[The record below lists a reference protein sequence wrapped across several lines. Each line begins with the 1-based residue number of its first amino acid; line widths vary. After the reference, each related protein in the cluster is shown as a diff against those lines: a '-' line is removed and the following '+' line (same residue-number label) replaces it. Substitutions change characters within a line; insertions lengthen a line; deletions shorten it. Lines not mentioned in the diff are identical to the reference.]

1 MSDAGEDDKFE
12 VEIED
17 DTPEQDRGKPRRP
30 EGTEPDIPDDSELES
45 YSESVQKRIKKLK
58 FEYHEER
65 RRKEEAERV
74 REEAIRYA
82 ESQKRELDAMRAKY
96 AQGET
101 AFITQAKAR
110 VDVELERARAAYKTA
125 YEAGDADGLVTAQEK
140 LTELKAEKMSLDSY
154 KPAPPQPAPQ
164 LARPAQPVTP
174 PVPAPD
180 ARTME
185 WVAKNPWFGP
195 DKHNDKEMTAVAMV
209 VHEKLQ
215 NSGVAIGSEEY
226 YSQIDAAMR
235 RRFPDKFADEDIEV
249 KAPSRQTGSVV
260 APASRSAPTSRD
272 KVRITASAA
281 ALAKR
286 LGLTNEQYAAQV
298 LKERNNG

>member
-1 MSDAGEDDKFE
+1 MSGEAEDKFE

-30 EGTEPDIPDDSELES
+30 EGAEPEIPDDSELES
-45 YSESVQKRIKKLK
+45 YSENVQKRIKKLK
-58 FEYHEER
+58 FEFHEER

-74 REEAIRYA
+74 KEEAIRYA
-82 ESQKRELDAMRAKY
+82 ETQKRALEAMQAKY
-96 AQGET
+96 AEGET
-101 AFITQAKAR
+101 LFVGQAKAR
-110 VDVELERARAAYKTA
+110 VDVELERARADYKTA

-140 LTELKAEKMSLDSY
+140 LTELKAEKMRLDAFR
-154 KPAPPQPAPQ
+154 PAPPQKP
-164 LARPAQPVTP
+164 QPVQRDVPTP
-174 PVPAPD
+174 PTPD

-195 DKHNDKEMTAVAMV
+195 DKHNDEEMTAVAMV
-209 VHEKLQ
+209 VHNRVIK
-215 NSGVAIGSEEY
+215 SGIALGSEEY

-249 KAPSRQTGSVV
+249 KAPSRQAGSVV

-286 LGLTNEQYAAQV
+286 LGLTPEQYAAQV
-298 LKERNNG
+298 LKERSNG

>member
-1 MSDAGEDDKFE
+1 MSTAAEDKFE

-30 EGTEPDIPDDSELES
+30 EGAEPEIPEDSELEN

-65 RRKEEAERV
+65 RRKEEAERIK
-74 REEAIRYA
+74 EEAIRYA
-82 ESQKRELDAMRAKY
+82 EAQKREIEAIRAKY
-96 AQGET
+96 VEGET
-101 AFITQAKAR
+101 AYVGQAKAR
-110 VDVELERARAAYKTA
+110 VDVELDRARAEYKNA
-125 YEAGDADGLVTAQEK
+125 YESGDADALVKAQEK
-140 LTELKAEKMSLDSY
+140 LTELKTEKMRLDAY
-154 KPAPPQPAPQ
+154 RPAPIPA
-164 LARPAQPVTP
+164 ARPAQPATP
-174 PVPAPD
+174 HVPAPD
-180 ARTME
+180 ARTMA

-195 DKHNDKEMTAVAMV
+195 DKHNDEEMTAVAMV
-209 VHEKLQ
+209 VHNRVIK
-215 NSGVAIGSEEY
+215 SGVAIGSEEY

-235 RRFPDKFADEDIEV
+235 RRFPDKFAEEEIEV

-286 LGLTNEQYAAQV
+286 LGLTPEQYAAQV
-298 LKERNNG
+298 LKERSNG

>member
-1 MSDAGEDDKFE
+1 MSGESEDKFE

-30 EGTEPDIPDDSELES
+30 EGAEPEIPDDSELES
-45 YSESVQKRIKKLK
+45 YSENVQKRIKKLK
-58 FEYHEER
+58 FEFHEER

-74 REEAIRYA
+74 KEEAIRYA
-82 ESQKRELDAMRAKY
+82 ETQKRALEAMQAKY
-96 AQGET
+96 AEGET
-101 AFITQAKAR
+101 LFVGQAKAR
-110 VDVELERARAAYKTA
+110 VDVELDRARADYKTA
-125 YEAGDADGLVTAQEK
+125 YESGDADALVTAQEK
-140 LTELKAEKMSLDSY
+140 LTELKAEKMRLDAFR
-154 KPAPPQPAPQ
+154 PAPPQKPQPVQRDVPAP
-164 LARPAQPVTP
+164 PT
-174 PVPAPD
+174 PD

-195 DKHNDKEMTAVAMV
+195 DKHNDEEMTAVAMV
-209 VHEKLQ
+209 VHNRVIK
-215 NSGVAIGSEEY
+215 SGIALGSEEY

-249 KAPSRQTGSVV
+249 KAPSRQAGSVV

-298 LKERNNG
+298 LKERSNG

>member
-1 MSDAGEDDKFE
+1 MSGESEDKFE

-30 EGTEPDIPDDSELES
+30 EGAEPEIPDDSELES
-45 YSESVQKRIKKLK
+45 YSENVQKRIKKLK
-58 FEYHEER
+58 FEFHEER

-74 REEAIRYA
+74 KEEAIRYA
-82 ESQKRELDAMRAKY
+82 ETQKRALEAMQAKY
-96 AQGET
+96 AEGET
-101 AFITQAKAR
+101 LFVGQAKAR
-110 VDVELERARAAYKTA
+110 VDVELDRARADYKTA
-125 YEAGDADGLVTAQEK
+125 YESGDADALVTAQEK
-140 LTELKAEKMSLDSY
+140 LTELKAEKMRLDSFR
-154 KPAPPQPAPQ
+154 PAPPQKP
-164 LARPAQPVTP
+164 QPVQRDVPTP
-174 PVPAPD
+174 PTPD

-195 DKHNDKEMTAVAMV
+195 DRHNDKEMTAVAMV

-249 KAPSRQTGSVV
+249 KAPSRQAGSVV

-286 LGLTNEQYAAQV
+286 LGLTPEQYAAQV
-298 LKERNNG
+298 LKERSNG

>member
-1 MSDAGEDDKFE
+1 MSAAGEDDKFE

-30 EGTEPDIPDDSELES
+30 EGAEPEIPDDSELES
-45 YSESVQKRIKKLK
+45 YSENVQKRIKKLK
-58 FEYHEER
+58 FEFHEER

-74 REEAIRYA
+74 KEEAIRYA
-82 ESQKRELDAMRAKY
+82 ETQKRALEAMQAKY
-96 AQGET
+96 AEGET
-101 AFITQAKAR
+101 LFVGQAKAR
-110 VDVELERARAAYKTA
+110 VDVELERARADYKTA

-140 LTELKAEKMSLDSY
+140 LTELKAEKMRLDAFR
-154 KPAPPQPAPQ
+154 PAPPQKPQPVQRDVPAP
-164 LARPAQPVTP
+164 PT
-174 PVPAPD
+174 PD

-195 DKHNDKEMTAVAMV
+195 DRHNDKEMTAVAMV

-249 KAPSRQTGSVV
+249 KAPSRQAGSVV

-286 LGLTNEQYAAQV
+286 LGLTPEQYAAQV
-298 LKERNNG
+298 LKERSNG

>member
-1 MSDAGEDDKFE
+1 MSAEAEDKFE
-12 VEIED
+12 IEIED

-30 EGTEPDIPDDSELES
+30 EGVEPDIPDDSELEN

-74 REEAIRYA
+74 KEEAIRYA
-82 ESQKRELDAMRAKY
+82 ETQKRALEAMQAKY
-96 AQGET
+96 TQGET
-101 AFITQAKAR
+101 AYVGQAKAR
-110 VDVELERARAAYKTA
+110 VDVELDRARAAYKTA

-140 LTELKAEKMSLDSY
+140 LTELKAEKMRLDAY
-154 KPAPPQPAPQ
+154 KPQQP
-164 LARPAQPVTP
+164 PAQPPTP
-174 PVPAPD
+174 TQAQTPQVPRPD
-180 ARTME
+180 AKTVE
-185 WVAKNPWFGP
+185 WAQKNTWFGP
-195 DKHNDKEMTAVAMV
+195 TGDPEMTALALG
-209 VHEKLQ
+209 VHERLVK
-215 NSGVAIGSEEY
+215 SGVDPRSETY
-226 YSQIDAAMR
+226 YAEIDAAIR

-286 LGLTNEQYAAQV
+286 LGLTPEQYAAQV
-298 LKERNNG
+298 LKERANG

>member
-1 MSDAGEDDKFE
+1 MSAAGENEKFE

-30 EGTEPDIPDDSELES
+30 EGAEPEIPDDSELES
-45 YSESVQKRIKKLK
+45 YSENVQKRIKKLK

-74 REEAIRYA
+74 KEEAIRYA
-82 ESQKRELDAMRAKY
+82 ETQKRALEAMQAKY
-96 AQGET
+96 SQNET
-101 AFITQAKAR
+101 AYVGQAKAR
-110 VDVELERARAAYKTA
+110 VDVELDRARAEYKNA
-125 YEAGDADGLVTAQEK
+125 YESGDADALVKAQER
-140 LTELKAEKMSLDSY
+140 LTELKAEKMSLDAY
-154 KPAPPQPAPQ
+154 RPAPAQRAQPAEAVPQ
-164 LARPAQPVTP
+164 
-174 PVPAPD
+174 VPAPD
-180 ARTME
+180 RRTME

-195 DKHNDKEMTAVAMV
+195 DRHNDEEMTAVAMAVHARLVNNGV
-209 VHEKLQ
+209 VL
-215 NSGVAIGSEEY
+215 GSEQY
-226 YSQIDAAMR
+226 YNQIDAAMR
-235 RRFPDKFADEDIEV
+235 RRFPEKFADEEIEV

-286 LGLTNEQYAAQV
+286 LGLTPEQYAAQV
-298 LKERNNG
+298 LKERSNG